1 MDLLGDNSSDAVRGG
16 AAFALGIA
24 ASNNEPFVIEL
35 SEHGGD
41 ELIIRLIE
49 VSYKGFRLCCE
60 NRSFVWM
67 KLMTLSGHKMKHA
80 LCLPHGVLLLVS
92 ATVLQAP
99 HLS

>member
-1 MDLLGDNSSDAVRGG
+1 MNLLGDNSSDAVRAG

-49 VSYKGFRLCCE
+49 VSHKGFRLC
-60 NRSFVWM
+60 
-67 KLMTLSGHKMKHA
+67 
-80 LCLPHGVLLLVS
+80 
-92 ATVLQAP
+92 
-99 HLS
+99 